1 MKIVSEATQ
10 KANSQ
15 LKLGEQFQK
24 MLKLQSRIG
33 DFELIQAGR
42 ELVKEGEMN
51 KISRDE
57 VVPRYF
63 VLLNDCFLYTH
74 YSVNLDKKS
83 CIPLL
88 HSREEAQENLLD

>member
-1 MKIVSEATQ
+1 
-10 KANSQ
+10 
-15 LKLGEQFQK
+15 

-42 ELVKEGEMN
+42 EVLKEGEMN

-63 VLLNDCFLYTH
+63 ILLNDCFLYTH
-74 YSVNLDKKS
+74 YAVNQDKKS
-83 CIPLL
+83 CITLH
-88 HSREEAQENLLD
+88 HSREEAQENQLD